1 VLVKRGAIN
10 MTEPYRYQV
19 RNTRTNEVQYQ
30 TDDLASARGFGFGL
44 NTELEVRDFQS
55 DKCSECSD
63 NGSGYLLDQSYGEAE
78 IPEGWTPVQA
88 CDTCQRF
95 ATDEAAAHYA
105 ARRSSWAPCFFPS
118 ESDGPGDWA
127 ARIPKPPKEQNVT
140 NLYDQHVQSFT
151 NERLALDLNQVASNV
166 RTFNPEERAARL
178 REAARRLVN
187 TSLTLQAIVTLED
200 GHQVAFMHGN
210 VHHRSTIGGSW
221 ALPMSEATRPHQPG
235 TWYRGEW

>member
-1 VLVKRGAIN
+1 

-44 NTELEVRDFQS
+44 NPELEVRDFRS
-55 DKCSECSD
+55 DKCEECSD
-63 NGSGYLLDQSYGEAE
+63 NGSGYLLDQTYGEADV
-78 IPEGWTPVQA
+78 PEGWTPVQA
-88 CDTCQRF
+88 CDVCQRF
-95 ATDEAAAHYA
+95 TTDEAAARYA
-105 ARRSSWAPCFFPS
+105 ARRLGGPIDWYPPAEPD
-118 ESDGPGDWA
+118 DGDEPGHGDWA
-127 ARIPKPPKEQNVT
+127 ILIPGPGLNIDDQVARN
-140 NLYDQHVQSFT
+140 FT
-151 NERLALDLNQVASNV
+151 NERLALDLNQIASNV

-178 REAARRLVN
+178 QEAARRLVN
-187 TSLTLQAIVTLED
+187 TSLKLQAIVTLEN

-221 ALPMSEATRPHQPG
+221 ALPMSEASRPHQPG